1 MPTLADFREVCERAA
16 RAGGQVLLD
25 WAGKFQVREK
35 GPADLVTEADL
46 ASQEIVKQTVLGA
59 FPQHGFLAEENA
71 SIPSRDQGYR
81 WIVDP
86 LDGTTN
92 YVHGIPAY
100 CVSIALEQNGRL
112 QVGVVYDPVADQCF
126 SAAAGQGATLNGRP
140 LGVSRVS
147 QLRDAVVASSLP
159 PKVTR
164 ESHALAEFVEVA
176 LAVQSVRRMG
186 SSALNLCYVAA
197 GRYDA
202 YWSQYAHVWDIA
214 AGVLLIQE
222 AGGLVT
228 DAAGGEFRLD
238 PPHFVAAG
246 TAPLHAELM
255 GLLGK
260 VARPAG

>member
-1 MPTLADFREVCERAA
+1 MSTVADFREVCERAA
-16 RAGGQVLLD
+16 RAGGRVLLD

-46 ASQEIVKQTVLGA
+46 ASQDIVQQTILGA
-59 FPQHGFLAEENA
+59 FPLHGFLAEENR

-100 CVSIALEQNGRL
+100 CVSIALEQNGKL
-112 QVGVVYDPVADQCF
+112 VVGTVYDPVADQCF
-126 SAAAGQGATLNGRP
+126 SAVAGQGATLNDRP
-140 LGVSRVS
+140 LRVS
-147 QLRDAVVASSLP
+147 QVAKLGDAVVASSLP

-164 ESHALAEFVEVA
+164 DSHALAEFVEVA
-176 LAVQSVRRMG
+176 LEVQALRRMG
-186 SSALNLCYVAA
+186 SSALNLSYVAA

-202 YWSQYAHVWDIA
+202 YWSQYAKVWDVA
-214 AGVLLIQE
+214 AGVLLVQE
-222 AGGLVT
+222 AGGTVT
-228 DAAGGEFRLD
+228 DSQGGEFRLD

-246 TAPLHAELM
+246 TSS
-255 GLLGK
+255 LLGELRQLLSK
-260 VARPAG
+260 VPAGR